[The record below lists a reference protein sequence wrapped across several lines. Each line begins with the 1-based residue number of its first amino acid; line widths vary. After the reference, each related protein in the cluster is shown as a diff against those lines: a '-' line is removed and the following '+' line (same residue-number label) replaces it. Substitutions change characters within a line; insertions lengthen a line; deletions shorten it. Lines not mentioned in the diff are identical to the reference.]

1 MNYVRNRSTTSLL
14 IAILFCVCMYIVSIC
29 WSANECIH
37 ICALCTYTYVYLHIF
52 TCWYTYTYLNTYT
65 YTNRHI
71 YSYSNTHI
79 NAIIIYTHAYSHTLP
94 GNLDIC
100 SYTAYA
106 HVQMTTCNCIYEHIS
121 RYVDIHQ
128 CVQSRYKEIQHAII

>member
-1 MNYVRNRSTTSLL
+1 MHTHM
-14 IAILFCVCMYIVSIC
+14 CIVY
-29 WSANECIH
+29 IH
-37 ICALCTYTYVYLHIF
+37 ICVFA
-52 TCWYTYTYLNTYT
+52 
-65 YTNRHI
+65 HI
-71 YSYSNTHI
+71 YMLVHIYILKYIHIYKQTYILLYSNTHI